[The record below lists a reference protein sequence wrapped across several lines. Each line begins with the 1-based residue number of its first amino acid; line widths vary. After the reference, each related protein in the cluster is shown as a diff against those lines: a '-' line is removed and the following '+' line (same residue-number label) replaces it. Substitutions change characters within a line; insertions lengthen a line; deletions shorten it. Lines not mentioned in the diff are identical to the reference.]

1 MYLQTNPSATSQDV
15 KTWIRNYGSV
25 SMASTTLLND
35 EYPDSNTDDY
45 WRQDYNLRGAD
56 PKIIHDP
63 YANDGVPSMKG
74 VNVSGI
80 SFSQI

>member
-1 MYLQTNPSATSQDV
+1 
-15 KTWIRNYGSV
+15 
-25 SMASTTLLND
+25 MASTTLLND

-63 YANDGVPSMKG
+63 YGNDVVPSMKG
-74 VNVSGI
+74 VVVSGI